1 MSRIRWIWLFSSS
14 AVIAVVGVLWASQSQ
29 AELSESDE
37 DIRWSTDGREVIH
50 ERLPASSEISG
61 GSSEFVYNPVDGK
74 GLPSEIRRDGTRL
87 SAPSVTMKPIDGEA
101 LHTREGLKDRPGGGS
116 SVGAGEDGQPDAVTM
131 DPRMSFTDR
140 AQPDRTTQKE
150 GKLDY
155 QAVFDP
161 SVVPFKRNHALNRV
175 ASDYELSVERGTLRT
190 LEIKGNQVEAGRE
203 IFWGSILLEGDG
215 ENLIPIPSVSPDSHI
230 LSYQTTPRIGVTFYQ
245 DAGDNFYVRPDAA
258 GLFRLVFVMDARSIY
273 FGRSLPT
280 GIRVGKTGGPTIPT
294 VAANVSRSA
303 RRFNRAL
310 KLHARTDYKTAIDT
324 LVRYFRSFEAG
335 DPPPPRGDIFSDL
348 AVGRKGICRHRSFA
362 FMVAALELG
371 VPTRYVA
378 NEAHIFVEVWVP
390 GSTPGWMRIDLGG
403 GAEELVVHNG
413 QDKHRHRSGQA
424 DPFGGFNASNRTP
437 TSLAGAEKVTG
448 LPRQPSGA
456 KKRNAPGET
465 ADALSKL
472 TETVDNHIARPVDE
486 PGAQR
491 TQTSF
496 EMRTAIVFR
505 GDRVKAQGRVISA
518 TGEVVTIGIV
528 QILLV
533 DPASGRAIKQ
543 LATAPLDG
551 NGLYQATVV
560 FPREQATGSYEI
572 IAEYM
577 GGHGLASSTSD

>member
-1 MSRIRWIWLFSSS
+1 MSHIRWICLFSSS
-14 AVIAVVGVLWASQSQ
+14 AVIAVGGLLWTNQSQ
-29 AELSESDE
+29 AELSSSDE
-37 DIRWSTDGREVIH
+37 PIRWSTDGREVIH
-50 ERLPASSEISG
+50 ERLPVSSEVTG
-61 GSSEFVYNPVDGK
+61 GTSEFVYDPVEGK
-74 GLPSEIRRDGTRL
+74 VLPSEIRRDGTRFT
-87 SAPSVTMKPIDGEA
+87 APSVTMKPIEGEA
-101 LHTREGLKDRPGGGS
+101 LHTTDGLKERPN
-116 SVGAGEDGQPDAVTM
+116 ARKPDATGEGDPPDTVAM

-155 QAVFDP
+155 RAVFDP

-190 LEIKGNQVEAGRE
+190 LEVKGNQVDAGRE

-215 ENLIPIPSVSPDSHI
+215 QNLIPIPSVSPDSHI
-230 LSYQTTPRIGVTFYQ
+230 LSYQTTPKIGVTFYQ

-258 GLFRLVFVMDARSIY
+258 GLFRLVFVMDAGSIY

-280 GIRVGKTGGPTIPT
+280 GIRVGNTGGPSIPT
-294 VAANVSRSA
+294 VAANVTRSA

-310 KLHARTDYKTAIDT
+310 KLHARTDYKTAIET
-324 LVRYFRSFEAG
+324 LVHYFRSFEPG
-335 DPPPPRGDIFSDL
+335 DPPPPQGDIFSDL

-371 VPTRYVA
+371 VPTRYVT
-378 NEAHIFVEVWVP
+378 NEAHIFVEIWVP
-390 GSTPGWMRIDLGG
+390 GSSPGWMRIDLGG

-413 QDKHRHRSGQA
+413 QDKHRHRSEQA

-437 TSLAGAEKVTG
+437 ASIAGAEKVSG
-448 LPRQPSGA
+448 LPRQPSSA
-456 KKRNAPGET
+456 KKRNARAET
-465 ADALSKL
+465 ADTLSKL
-472 TETVDNHIARPVDE
+472 TETVDRHIKRPVDE
-486 PGAQR
+486 PGAKS

-496 EMRTAIVFR
+496 EIGTAIVFR
-505 GDRVKAQGRVISA
+505 GDRVEAQGRVISG
-518 TGEVVTIGIV
+518 TGEVVTSGIV

-533 DPASGRAIKQ
+533 DPASGRALKQ

-551 NGLYQATVV
+551 SGAYRATVV